1 MLGGVI
7 IIFMPL
13 FALLMGM
20 LFDRFRF
27 VVNRVLRF
35 IHLRLA
41 HFGRLIH
48 GLVAVLAQGFILFA
62 RGGAHAGKR
71 RPQSKA

>member
-7 IIFMPL
+7 ILFVPL
-13 FALLMGM
+13 FALFMGV

-35 IHLRLA
+35 IHFRLA

-48 GLVAVLAQGFILFA
+48 GLVAVLA
-62 RGGAHAGKR
+62 
-71 RPQSKA
+71 